1 MSFNLDTLLNSPT
14 ATELTDAIRQRLELA
29 SYRLDSITI
38 LALQVEDVG
47 LGFTLSAEQKRK
59 LLATAKEGIEGAT
72 RREAKKERRVPDRY
86 FLIDSILFVI
96 LFNAYQRNYLIPVR
110 RILQSLGTEAQVISC
125 LAGEGY
131 RRRVSI
137 GSAFWLPRY
146 GDVPAQG
153 MFGRAVEALGMAQTM
168 AADALYERLQISPL
182 PNLEVRYFEYPWDE
196 VAKGKPLLR
205 GVDLD
210 ALDPAQMKLGPLTRR
225 PTP

>member
-1 MSFNLDTLLNSPT
+1 MSFNLDTLLSSQT

-38 LALQVEDVG
+38 LALQVEDLGPG
-47 LGFTLSAEQKRK
+47 LPLSTEQKRR

-72 RREAKKERRVPDRY
+72 RREAKKERRVADRY

-110 RILQSLGTEAQVISC
+110 RILHSLGTEARVINC
-125 LAGEGY
+125 LAGDGY
-131 RRRVSI
+131 TRRVAI

-146 GDVPAQG
+146 GEVSAQG

-168 AADALYERLQISPL
+168 AADALYERLQIPPMPHL
-182 PNLEVRYFEYPWDE
+182 TVRYFEYPWDE
-196 VAKGKPLLR
+196 VAKGKPLLK
-205 GVDLD
+205 GADLD
-210 ALDPAQMKLGPLTRR
+210 ALDPANMKVDAFSRKPA
-225 PTP
+225 P